1 MVECIEGAEDQG
13 NEKTQETLNVP
24 EIRFLSPSPTM
35 TNSSEVHDISDEN
48 VQGLRRHHRERKQ
61 RLRDKFRYPL
71 IIGKLNSEAKRL
83 FRFRNYNHN
92 QDRNKAISNINHSP
106 NLRKMDTL
114 RVPTPNLIRKSSN
127 SSIKPK
133 VYKKLG
139 TNNKPYYVLQDPT
152 FNNLLY
158 YNRLRVPSDDTHV
171 KQSNISKT
179 NNDPSRLNAATSGS
193 DMKHPNNEQWEKLV
207 NIEHLTSQHQEHAT
221 SQTQETLLSHVRVGW
236 GSPVPFHEKKDGGKK
251 FSYNFRS

>member
-1 MVECIEGAEDQG
+1 MVECIEGVEDQG

-35 TNSSEVHDISDEN
+35 TTSSEVNDISDEN
-48 VQGLRRHHRERKQ
+48 VQGLRRHHRERKE
-61 RLRDKFRYPL
+61 RLKEKFRYPL
-71 IIGKLNSEAKRL
+71 IIGKLSGEAKRL
-83 FRFRNYNHN
+83 FRFRNNSQN
-92 QDRNKAISNINHSP
+92 QDRNKTISSINHSP
-106 NLRKMDTL
+106 NSRKMDTL

-133 VYKKLG
+133 VYKKLE

-158 YNRLRVPSDDTHV
+158 HNRLRVPSAETYV
-171 KQSNISKT
+171 KLSNNSKT
-179 NNDPSRLNAATSGS
+179 NNDPSLLIASASANVK
-193 DMKHPNNEQWEKLV
+193 KHPDNDQWEKLED
-207 NIEHLTSQHQEHAT
+207 IEHLTSQHEDHTT
-221 SQTQETLLSHVRVGW
+221 SQNQETLLSHVRVGW

-251 FSYNFRS
+251 FSYNFRT

>member
-1 MVECIEGAEDQG
+1 MVECIEDTEDQR

-35 TNSSEVHDISDEN
+35 TTSSEMNDISDEN
-48 VQGLRRHHRERKQ
+48 VEGLRRHHRERKQ
-61 RLRDKFRYPL
+61 RLREKFRYPL

-83 FRFRNYNHN
+83 FRFRNYNQNH
-92 QDRNKAISNINHSP
+92 DRNKNISSTNHSP

-133 VYKKLG
+133 VYKKIG
-139 TNNKPYYVLQDPT
+139 RNNKPYYVLQDPT

-158 YNRLRVPSDDTHV
+158 YNRLRVSSDETHV
-171 KQSNISKT
+171 KLSNHSKT
-179 NNDPSRLNAATSGS
+179 NNNPSLLNASASANVK
-193 DMKHPNNEQWEKLV
+193 KHPDNDQWEKLED
-207 NIEHLTSQHQEHAT
+207 IEHPTSPHQEHAI
-221 SQTQETLLSHVRVGW
+221 SQNQETLLSHVRVGW

>member
-1 MVECIEGAEDQG
+1 MVECIEDTEDER

-35 TNSSEVHDISDEN
+35 TTSSELNEISDGN

-61 RLRDKFRYPL
+61 RLREKFRYPL

-83 FRFRNYNHN
+83 FRFRNYNQNH
-92 QDRNKAISNINHSP
+92 DRNKNISSINHSP
-106 NLRKMDTL
+106 NSRKMDTL

-158 YNRLRVPSDDTHV
+158 YNRLRVSSDDTHV
-171 KQSNISKT
+171 KLSNNSKT
-179 NNDPSRLNAATSGS
+179 NDNPSRLNAAASGS
-193 DMKHPNNEQWEKLV
+193 EMKHPHNDQWEKLV
-207 NIEHLTSQHQEHAT
+207 DIEHLTSNHQELAN
-221 SQTQETLLSHVRVGW
+221 SQNQETLLSHVRVGW
-236 GSPVPFHEKKDGGKK
+236 GSPVPFHDKKDGGKK

>member
-1 MVECIEGAEDQG
+1 MVECIEGVEDQG

-35 TNSSEVHDISDEN
+35 TTSSEVHDISDEN
-48 VQGLRRHHRERKQ
+48 VQGLRRHHREKKQ

-92 QDRNKAISNINHSP
+92 QDRNKTISNINHSP

-158 YNRLRVPSDDTHV
+158 HNRLRVPSAETYV
-171 KQSNISKT
+171 KLSNNSKT
-179 NNDPSRLNAATSGS
+179 NKNPSLIIPSASANVK
-193 DMKHPNNEQWEKLV
+193 KHPDNDQWEKLED
-207 NIEHLTSQHQEHAT
+207 IEHLTSQHEEHAT
-221 SQTQETLLSHVRVGW
+221 SQNQETLLSHVRVGW

-251 FSYNFRS
+251 FSYNFRT